1 MTEDIHTQEE
11 TKESS
16 TDEKPEPIRK
26 SPADKSPSSQG
37 GSGSPE
43 ESISKL
49 IMGRRPLMYIKTH
62 EEERALVL
70 IEKALKRIQKAGNV
84 FTGAVPVYRW
94 SVTTGLAGKEDDQSL
109 HNPGLLLDYIASYTS
124 PGLFLLC
131 DFHRHF
137 AESPVLIRKLRDL
150 YFTLRDRS
158 IFVVI
163 VSGVKVIPDEAQS
176 EISYISLEL
185 PGLDELRD
193 FIEKELKPEECQRFE
208 LEEKE
213 IVNLSR
219 TLQGL
224 SAKEARHAL
233 LAALASSKDRKE
245 LFFNLQN
252 EKKLEAR
259 KQSIVEYIPE
269 HVPVDHIGGL
279 ENLKDWLSKRK
290 ALMHLE
296 GAYDS
301 EIIPKGILLMGI
313 SGCGKSLSIK
323 AIASLWELPLYRLDM
338 IRVYSGAFGSPED
351 AFMRACETM
360 ERIAPALLWIDE
372 IEMGIQPGEREAGG
386 TAARIFGFFLTW
398 MQEKKSG
405 LFLAATANRI
415 DLLPAEIL
423 RRGRFDQIF
432 FIDLPSE
439 KERYEIFRIHL
450 AKRGINP
457 SLFDLN
463 LMVELTDGCNGAE
476 IEQCVVSAVIE
487 AKIAGHELTQ
497 KDLLAAKRLIVPLSK
512 TMGEQVRKI
521 RQWAFN
527 RATPASPDKP
537 AASPI

>member
-1 MTEDIHTQEE
+1 MTEDSDI
-11 TKESS
+11 KGDSDRS
-16 TDEKPEPIRK
+16 DVDE
-26 SPADKSPSSQG
+26 
-37 GSGSPE
+37 GSAPPVDSGLPE
-43 ESISKL
+43 EVIAKL
-49 IMGRRPLMYIKTH
+49 IMGRRPLMYIQTP
-62 EEERALVL
+62 EEDRAQIL
-70 IEKALKRIQKAGNV
+70 IEKALKRVLDAG
-84 FTGAVPVYRW
+84 GIISGPVPVHRW
-94 SVTTGLAGKEDDQSL
+94 SATTGLAGKEGEQSL
-109 HNPGLLLDYIASYTS
+109 RSPACILDYISSCTS
-124 PGLFLLC
+124 PGLFILC

-137 AESPVLIRKLRDL
+137 AESPILIRKLRDL

-158 IFVVI
+158 IFVVL
-163 VSGVKVIPDEAQS
+163 VSGVKAIPDEAQS
-176 EISYISLEL
+176 EISFISLEL
-185 PGLDELRD
+185 PGLKELRG
-193 FIEKELKPEECQRFE
+193 FIEKELKAGERERFS
-208 LEEKE
+208 LGEKE

-233 LAALASSKDRKE
+233 LAALASSNDRRE

-259 KQSIVEYIPE
+259 KSSIVEYIPE

-279 ENLKDWLSKRK
+279 ENLKDWLTKRR

-450 AKRGINP
+450 LKRGIDP
-457 SLFDLN
+457 ALFDLN

-487 AKIAGHELTQ
+487 SKIAGHDMTQ
-497 KDLLAAKRLIVPLSK
+497 KDLLAAKRIIVPLSK

-527 RATPASPDKP
+527 RATPASSEKP
-537 AASPI
+537 AASPA